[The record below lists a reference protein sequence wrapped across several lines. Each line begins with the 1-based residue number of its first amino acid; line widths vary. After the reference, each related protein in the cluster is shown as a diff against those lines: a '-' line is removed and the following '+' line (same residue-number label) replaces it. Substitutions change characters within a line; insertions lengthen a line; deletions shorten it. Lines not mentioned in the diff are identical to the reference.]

1 MPSAPSLVTGNY
13 PTCEDV
19 MNFARAAGN
28 DMLQSTSGAILTD
41 GAPFTLSYLNAA
53 IEQVA
58 KELANNGCPQTIIDN
73 ELLAPLTPVPNPDP
87 SIQTFISQDGY
98 FDGLVMHKVP
108 FLPPNMILPLDV
120 WERQVNSGQ
129 QFQLMRQPQ
138 GGLPSCPQTQW
149 LGQWEWR
156 QGQINFVGS
165 LSSEEIRVRYLGS
178 LPKVGNTADF
188 SKTVIQVQGGTRALG
203 YWVLTFF
210 AEARGSA
217 MAQIARQHAEE
228 TTEQLVIEFVR
239 AQQRIAYRPRGY
251 RDGSDRLDNAVVW
264 GGNR

>member
-1 MPSAPSLVTGNY
+1 MPSAPSVMSGNY

-19 MNFARAAGN
+19 LNLARALSN
-28 DMLQSTSGAILTD
+28 DMLQSTGGAILTD
-41 GAPFTLSYLNAA
+41 NANFTLPYLNAA
-53 IEQVA
+53 IEQVG

-73 ELLAPLTPVPNPDP
+73 EILGPLTPVSNTSP

-98 FDGLVMHKVP
+98 FDGTVMHAVP

-129 QFQLMRQPQ
+129 QFQQMSQPQ
-138 GGLPSCPQTQW
+138 GACRSCPQTQW
-149 LGQWEWR
+149 IGMWEWR

-165 LSSEEIRVRYLGS
+165 LSNEEIRVRYLGS
-178 LPKVGNTADF
+178 LPKVGNSADL
-188 SKTVIQVQGGTRALG
+188 SKTVIQIQGGTRALA
-203 YWVLTFF
+203 YWVVTFF
-210 AEARGSA
+210 AETRGGA
-217 MAQIARQHAEE
+217 MAPTARQRAEE
-228 TTEQLVIEFVR
+228 MTDQLIIEFVR
-239 AQQRIAYRPRGY
+239 AGQRIAYRPRGY